1 MQKINK
7 NKQLEVIKKKVPKIQ
22 IIEKDE
28 VILNGKKLERGKDY
42 TIDKLNGQVVLNS
55 NLIKEMENRSNIVYS
70 SYVYREIKGKNE
82 KQN

>member
-1 MQKINK
+1 MKK

-42 TIDKLNGQVVLNS
+42 TINKLNGQVELNS
-55 NLIKEMENRSNIVYS
+55 NLIKEMKNRSNITYS
-70 SYVYREIKGKNE
+70 SYVYRQIKGKNE
-82 KQN
+82 NK

>member
-1 MQKINK
+1 MKK

-42 TIDKLNGQVVLNS
+42 TINKLNGQVELNS
-55 NLIKEMENRSNIVYS
+55 NLINKMKGQSEISYS

-82 KQN
+82 KK

>member
-42 TIDKLNGQVVLNS
+42 TINKLNGQVELNS
-55 NLIKEMENRSNIVYS
+55 NLINKMKDQSEISYS
-70 SYVYREIKGKNE
+70 SYVYRQIKGKNE
-82 KQN
+82 